1 LQKQIDE
8 LNQKISSLEKEK
20 EYINTHQKD
29 LKQLTDNLNKLES
42 EKKRLEDDMK
52 TSLEENNNIINNLDM
67 QNIKF
72 LEITK
77 ENENL
82 KIQNANIILES
93 KQLIDKQDF
102 LNKVLKESKI
112 LEEEINQ
119 LRKTLESNKELIKR
133 LESNFKEKESE
144 VQKLTKLINKAN
156 EKSTLAENQLKQK
169 YESEKELL
177 LSQLDKLNEENIN
190 LNLAIQEKNEIII
203 SLENKINEVELICK
217 EKIEINEEETN
228 KKLLEMDLHMQDL
241 NDRVNL
247 NNDELNSKEKQN
259 IMMLNS
265 KYSDLKEKCL
275 DFVTIL
281 QTELKD
287 FEFYA
292 DKRIFINF
300 LIKYFDKNSNEKLK
314 YSLLDTLANIL
325 SLDNE
330 IRKGLYL
337 QPINPNILSSNSNI
351 MTDIESIPF
360 IISKFYEYLENVD
373 L

>member
-1 LQKQIDE
+1 
-8 LNQKISSLEKEK
+8 
-20 EYINTHQKD
+20 
-29 LKQLTDNLNKLES
+29 
-42 EKKRLEDDMK
+42 
-52 TSLEENNNIINNLDM
+52 
-67 QNIKF
+67 
-72 LEITK
+72 
-77 ENENL
+77 
-82 KIQNANIILES
+82 
-93 KQLIDKQDF
+93 
-102 LNKVLKESKI
+102 
-112 LEEEINQ
+112 
-119 LRKTLESNKELIKR
+119 
-133 LESNFKEKESE
+133 
-144 VQKLTKLINKAN
+144 
-156 EKSTLAENQLKQK
+156 
-169 YESEKELL
+169 
-177 LSQLDKLNEENIN
+177 
-190 LNLAIQEKNEIII
+190 
-203 SLENKINEVELICK
+203 
-217 EKIEINEEETN
+217 
-228 KKLLEMDLHMQDL
+228 MQDL